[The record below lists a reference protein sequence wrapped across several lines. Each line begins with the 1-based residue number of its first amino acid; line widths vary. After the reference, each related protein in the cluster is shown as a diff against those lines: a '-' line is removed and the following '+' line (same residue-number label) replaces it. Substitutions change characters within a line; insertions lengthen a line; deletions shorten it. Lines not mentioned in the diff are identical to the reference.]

1 MTKTIKLIIRLLII
15 GLLVIPFLIVIPTIA
30 VVMLVTIGTGWAFNE
45 DKPHLSFNL
54 LWEVLKEFYV
64 NLIEDLKW
72 K

>member
-1 MTKTIKLIIRLLII
+1 MTKIIRLLII

-45 DKPHLSFNL
+45 DKPQLSFNL